1 MSVVAAPEPSP
12 PSTRPRFRGTL
23 HRIGAPVAAV
33 AFVLLALA
41 APTIGAT
48 VAIAVYGIC
57 VTTMLAVSGT
67 YHSARISEGTRERL
81 KRVDHSTILL
91 AIAGSYTAV
100 TVLALDGGAETA
112 MLILCWTFAIAGVV
126 IRMVWLDAPRALVS
140 AVYVVTGWLLVFD
153 LPGYLDGLSAT
164 QFALL
169 AVGGLL
175 YTAGAVVYALKRP
188 DPWPATF
195 GYHEVFHTLVV
206 VAAVCH
212 YLAVLSLVRS

>member
-1 MSVVAAPEPSP
+1 MSVAAAEEPSP
-12 PSTRPRFRGTL
+12 LEVRPRFRGTL
-23 HRIGAPVAAV
+23 HRIAAPTGAV

-41 APTIGAT
+41 AETAGAT
-48 VAIAVYGIC
+48 IAIAVYGVC

-67 YHSARISEGTRERL
+67 YHSPRISDTTRRRL

-100 TVLALDGGAETA
+100 TVLALEGGAEVA
-112 MLILCWTFAIAGVV
+112 MLVLCWAFAIAGVV
-126 IRMVWLDAPRALVS
+126 IRMLWLDAPRPLVS

-153 LPGYLDGLSAT
+153 LPGYLDGLNGVE
-164 QFALL
+164 FALL
-169 AVGGLL
+169 AAGGLL
-175 YTAGAVVYALKRP
+175 YTVGAIVYARKRP

-206 VAAVCH
+206 VAALCH

>member
-1 MSVVAAPEPSP
+1 MSVATAQEPSP
-12 PSTRPRFRGTL
+12 LAPRPRFRGTL
-23 HRIGAPVAAV
+23 HRIGAPVGAV
-33 AFVLLALA
+33 AFILLALA
-41 APTIGAT
+41 APTTGTTI
-48 VAIAVYGIC
+48 AIAVYGVC

-67 YHSARISEGTRERL
+67 YHSAWISERTRQRL
-81 KRVDHSTILL
+81 KRIDHSTILL

-100 TVLALDGGAETA
+100 SVLALEDGDEVA
-112 MLILCWTFAIAGVV
+112 MLVLGWTFAIAGIV
-126 IRMVWLDAPRALVS
+126 IRMAWLDAPRPLVS

-153 LPGYLDGLSAT
+153 LPAYLDGLSAAEL
-164 QFALL
+164 ALL
-169 AVGGLL
+169 AAGGLL

-212 YLAVLSLVRS
+212 YLAVLSLVLS